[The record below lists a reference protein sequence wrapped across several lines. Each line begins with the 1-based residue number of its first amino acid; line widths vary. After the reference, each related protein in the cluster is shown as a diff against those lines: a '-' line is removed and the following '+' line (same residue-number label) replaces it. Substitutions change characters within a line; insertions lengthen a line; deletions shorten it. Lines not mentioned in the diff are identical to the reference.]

1 MKVVRANTMYNLQP
15 YTNINNNII
24 ECGVYELQVD
34 DITGK
39 NIATII
45 LQKNDKGFT
54 VHAVSTIDEC
64 QVVRDH
70 VSNTLKRKFLKYVL
84 GIDFGKCYDMH
95 VIKIESQIIAKIT
108 VNELTHAL
116 KVKVNPHYIWHMKT
130 LPHTPVPDS
139 DILNAMGIDHDNYQS
154 APVSSGS
161 NVTSTKRTRSCD
173 EVFITSLYNP

>member
-1 MKVVRANTMYNLQP
+1 MKVVRANTMYNIQP
-15 YTNINNNII
+15 YANINNDII
-24 ECGVYELQVD
+24 GCGVYELQFD
-34 DITGK
+34 HIAGK

-64 QVVRDH
+64 QVVRDC

-84 GIDFGKCYDMH
+84 GIDFGKCYDMY

-116 KVKVNPHYIWHMKT
+116 KVKVNPHYKWHMKT
-130 LPHTPVPDS
+130 LPQTPIPKS
-139 DILNAMGIDHDNYQS
+139 DILNAMGIDYDNYQS
-154 APVSSGS
+154 VPVSSGS
-161 NVTSTKRTRSCD
+161 NVTTTKRTRSCD
-173 EVFITSLYNP
+173 EVFFSSLV